1 MGAEG
6 RLALRP
12 QTPVGVKGKTPAPQ
26 KKQVAGP
33 GIEVPLV
40 LSGRRGRWP
49 VCPDPGCSLARP
61 PAGSVAVGT
70 DGRVCSAW
78 ARRPLLSGVPTA
90 APKTRRGRGKCQG
103 VERPAMN
110 PANSVAVP
118 TAELCLAP
126 GKRLAVTTTFYL
138 GALKFERHL
147 ISTSHKIFFF
157 FGYLFRPFEN
167 VKTIL
172 GKAQGCVGLPTPPPS
187 YPAGRATA
195 LGAPTP
201 TWWEGTGS
209 TPDQEAVPCPRSPG
223 WGATWRGPLGVL
235 QAPPPPRGPGLQTR
249 SVAGRWVRARRPF
262 PRRAAAE
269 ARPGPAAVALVPGSA
284 SE

>member
-1 MGAEG
+1 M
-6 RLALRP
+6 
-12 QTPVGVKGKTPAPQ
+12 GVKGKTPAPQ

-172 GKAQGCVGLPTPPPS
+172 GKAQGWVGLPTPPSS

-209 TPDQEAVPCPRSPG
+209 TPDQEAVPCPIGVTRVGGHLEGSSGRPPSPAPAPG
-223 WGATWRGPLGVL
+223 PRPADQLRRGAVGSRAPAVPTPGGRGS
-235 QAPPPPRGPGLQTR
+235 APGPRGGGVSAGLC
-249 SVAGRWVRARRPF
+249 
-262 PRRAAAE
+262 
-269 ARPGPAAVALVPGSA
+269 L
-284 SE
+284 